1 MAPTNGNVDPKRTV
15 AQGYDRIAGGLLERR
30 RETPPSGRKQAYLE
44 RLTREMPDGAWVLDL
59 GCGPGEQAAWLSA
72 RFRVAGVDISRAQLA
87 LARKRAPDAALLL
100 ADMCSLPLQ
109 PGSFA
114 AIAAIYSII
123 HVPREE
129 HEPLFA
135 TLYGALRPGGRLFAV
150 LGANAWEGTETN
162 WLDLGAAM
170 FWSHFDAATGLA
182 LLERA
187 GFKIEDAKTEPD
199 ELVGSGAHLYVLAEK
214 PR

>member
-1 MAPTNGNVDPKRTV
+1 MPTIGDANRKRTV
-15 AQGYDRIAGGLLERR
+15 AEGYDRIADGLLGRR

-44 RLTREMPDGAWVLDL
+44 RLTEQIPDGARVLDL
-59 GCGPGEQAAWLSA
+59 GCGPGEQAAWLST
-72 RFRVAGVDISRAQLA
+72 RFRVAGADISRVQLA
-87 LARKRAPDAALLL
+87 LARAHAPNAALLL
-100 ADMCSLPLQ
+100 ADMCSLPFK
-109 PGSFA
+109 PGSFD

-135 TLYGALRPGGRLFAV
+135 TLYDALRPRGRLFAV

-162 WLDLGAAM
+162 WLDLGAVM

-187 GFKIEDAKTEPD
+187 GFNIEDAKIESD
-199 ELVGSGAHLYVLAEK
+199 ELVGGGAHLFVVAEK
-214 PR
+214 PK

>member
-1 MAPTNGNVDPKRTV
+1 MDPKRIV
-15 AQGYDRIAGGLLERR
+15 AEGYDRIAGRMLGRR
-30 RETPPSGRKQAYLE
+30 RKTPPSGRKQAYLE
-44 RLTREMPDGAWVLDL
+44 RLTGRLADGVWVLDL

-72 RFRVAGVDISRAQLA
+72 RLRVAALDISRAQLA
-87 LARKRAPDAALLL
+87 LARSEAPDAALVL
-100 ADMCSLPLQ
+100 ADMCSLPFR

-129 HEPLFA
+129 HEPLLRR
-135 TLYGALRPGGRLFAV
+135 LYELVLPGGRLLAV

-170 FWSHFDAATGLA
+170 FWSHFDAPAGLEM
-182 LLERA
+182 LERA
-187 GFKIEDAKTEPD
+187 GFRIEDAKVEAD
-199 ELVGSGAHLYVLAEK
+199 ELTGSGAQLFVLAEK
-214 PR
+214 PS